1 MYVRMYPDLLSAS
14 STRDLGT
21 RLDQILLLEAPL
33 QALKATLK
41 TDLVSSTPIYQFI
54 FGKKVIHCRKK

>member
-1 MYVRMYPDLLSAS
+1 MYVRMYPDLVSAL

-21 RLDQILLLEAPL
+21 RLDKILLLEAPL
-33 QALKATLK
+33 QALKAALK

-54 FGKKVIHCRKK
+54 LVRK

>member
-1 MYVRMYPDLLSAS
+1 MYVRMYPDLLSAL

-21 RLDQILLLEAPL
+21 RLDKILLLEAPL
-33 QALKATLK
+33 QALKAALK

-54 FGKKVIHCRKK
+54 FVRK